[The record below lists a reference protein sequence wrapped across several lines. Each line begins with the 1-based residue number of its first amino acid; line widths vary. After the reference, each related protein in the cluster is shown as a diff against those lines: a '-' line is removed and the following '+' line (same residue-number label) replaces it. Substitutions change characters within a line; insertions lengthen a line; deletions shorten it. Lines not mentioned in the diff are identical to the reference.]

1 MTPYPH
7 QQAAIAAVLAHLP
20 TCDRRRVTMACGTGK
35 TETAAWC
42 AVGTGCRTVN
52 ARIVVGVPSLNLV
65 DQTWR
70 RWARMFDMPP
80 AMAVCSDERVGR
92 EVFRV
97 SDYGLPS
104 TSTSA
109 AEIARFLAVGGPC
122 VVFCT
127 YQSAE
132 RLAEAMDAPG
142 IEPFDFAI
150 CDEAHH
156 LTGKNPQGGAF
167 LDAGRIKASQR
178 MFLTATPRIVRG
190 DDVISMDD
198 ASQFGPAVY
207 TYSFGE
213 AIRDG
218 RLSQFQIVAV
228 QVDDPRVS
236 VALAS
241 DKGVEDA
248 AVVVAVAKAM
258 RDYNLRRVISFHSL
272 VKRAQAF
279 AEALP
284 GVCASLPDAHRIEGV
299 YANHIHAGTPMDV
312 RRSELARLQSADGWT
327 LLSNARCLGEGVD
340 VPELDGIVFADPRT
354 SQIEIWQ
361 AIGRAIRKSD
371 AGKVATVLI
380 PVFIPKGMD
389 AEQAIEGGRFR
400 PVFDVLKAMQA
411 HDPIMSEVIV
421 KWSERA
427 RGGGSGEAKDVEPL
441 RFVFNGSAS
450 MASALSAVV
459 VGRCV
464 AESTEQ
470 RYARVR
476 AEWPHVPDQDKQ
488 WVRAIR
494 SKVRHGIIDADHA
507 SAVFALS
514 LGIQMEVRRKS
525 SKHIEIT
532 EDMFDGMS
540 AREIAQSVGA
550 SQCRVRMFAERHG
563 LGFRPSAAE
572 QMKSTWTDVDPLL
585 GKESDASIADRF
597 GLKKQTVQARR
608 SRKGIARFA
617 PVAAR
622 LGSLAEPLQMTTVE
636 VASVAKCSVRAAR
649 RHLKRLELLATSA
662 APTATTDRPDKDGAA

>member
-1 MTPYPH
+1 MIPYPH
-7 QQAAIAAVLAHLP
+7 QQAAIDAVRAHTP

-42 AVGTGCRTVN
+42 AVGPGRRTVN

-70 RWARMFDMPP
+70 RWARMFDLPP

-109 AEIARFLAVGGPC
+109 VEIARFLAVGGPC

-142 IEPFDFAI
+142 VEPFDFAI

-167 LDAGRIKASQR
+167 LDAGRIKAAQR

-236 VALAS
+236 DALAS

-279 AEALP
+279 AETLP

-411 HDPIMSEVIV
+411 HDPSMSDVVVE
-421 KWSERA
+421 WSERA
-427 RGGGSGEAKDVEPL
+427 GGRRANAAEDAVPL

-459 VGRCV
+459 VGQSRMVADWSGLGLGLQPDRDV
-464 AESTEQ
+464 AEAVGVT
-470 RYARVR
+470 RATVARHR
-476 AEWPHVPDQDKQ
+476 A
-488 WVRAIR
+488 A
-494 SKVRHGIIDADHA
+494 
-507 SAVFALS
+507 
-514 LGIQMEVRRKS
+514 LGIQSFRKRT
-525 SKHIEIT
+525 IDAT
-532 EDMFDGMS
+532 VS
-540 AREIAQSVGA
+540 AIMASGVGA
-550 SQCRVRMFAERHG
+550 K
-563 LGFRPSAAE
+563 P
-572 QMKSTWTDVDPLL
+572 
-585 GKESDASIADRF
+585 DASIAAELGTTIDVVKKVRHACGIQSYAPLLKCERCGTDFTGRLNWSRF
-597 GLKKQTVQARR
+597 CSKACLVETER
-608 SRKGIARFA
+608 SEAKRQRDEL
-617 PVAAR
+617 R
-622 LGSLAEPLQMTTVE
+622 
-636 VASVAKCSVRAAR
+636 ASVLSSAVCGFCGGTMAGVSRSHAKFCSQKCGNGESER
-649 RHLKRLELLATSA
+649 RRRERRMPASGGEPA
-662 APTATTDRPDKDGAA
+662 G

>member
-1 MTPYPH
+1 VTPYPH
-7 QQAAIAAVLAHLP
+7 QQAAIDAVRAHAP
-20 TCDRRRVTMACGTGK
+20 TCGRRRVTMACGTGK

-127 YQSAE
+127 YQSAG

-228 QVDDPRVS
+228 QVDDPRLS
-236 VALAS
+236 DALAS

-258 RDYNLRRVISFHSL
+258 RDYSLRRVISFHSL

-389 AEQAIEGGRFR
+389 AEQAIDGGRFR

-411 HDPIMSEVIV
+411 HDPSMSEVVV

-427 RGGGSGEAKDVEPL
+427 KGGGSGEAKDAEPL
-441 RFVFNGSAS
+441 RFVFNGSEVI
-450 MASALSAVV
+450 ASALSAVV
-459 VGRCV
+459 V
-464 AESTEQ
+464 S
-470 RYARVR
+470 
-476 AEWPHVPDQDKQ
+476 
-488 WVRAIR
+488 R
-494 SKVRHGIIDADHA
+494 SR
-507 SAVFALS
+507 
-514 LGIQMEVRRKS
+514 
-525 SKHIEIT
+525 
-532 EDMFDGMS
+532 
-540 AREIAQSVGA
+540 
-550 SQCRVRMFAERHG
+550 
-563 LGFRPSAAE
+563 
-572 QMKSTWTDVDPLL
+572 TDVDWDSVPL
-585 GKESDASIADRF
+585 GSASDAR
-597 GLKKQTVQARR
+597 
-608 SRKGIARFA
+608 IARSFGVSAAAVARQRITRGIEAYA
-617 PVAAR
+617 PKREIDWDDCGLGEMPDTAIAEALGVSAGCVAHKRQERGIRPFVKELKCARCERAFRPGSSKSKFCSLRCRRGSEYSPMKSALLAAR
-622 LGSLAEPLQMTTVE
+622 EAAHAGKRCFACDGAIGMTRKANARFCSE
-636 VASVAKCSVRAAR
+636 KCRARAAGK
-649 RHLKRLELLATSA
+649 RHNIKERKRLSDLNARAVAPADPA
-662 APTATTDRPDKDGAA
+662 A

>member
-7 QQAAIAAVLAHLP
+7 QQAAIDAVLDHIP
-20 TCDRRRVTMACGTGK
+20 TCNRRRVTMACGTGK

-42 AVGTGCRTVN
+42 AVGAGCRTVN

-80 AMAVCSDERVGR
+80 VMAVCSDERVGR
-92 EVFRV
+92 ELFRV
-97 SDYGLPS
+97 SDCGLPS

-142 IEPFDFAI
+142 VEPFDFAI

-167 LDAGRIKASQR
+167 LDADRIRAAQR

-207 TYSFGE
+207 SYTFGE

-236 VALAS
+236 DALAS

-258 RDYNLRRVISFHSL
+258 RQYNLRRVISFHSL

-284 GVCASLPDAHRIEGV
+284 GVCASLPDEHRIEGV

-361 AIGRAIRKSD
+361 AIGRAIRKSE

-411 HDPIMSEVIV
+411 HDPSMSDVIV
-421 KWSERA
+421 EWSERA
-427 RGGGSGEAKDVEPL
+427 KGGRAVDAEDAEPF
-441 RFVFNGSAS
+441 RFSFSGSAA

-459 VGRCV
+459 VSRSRADVDWDLVPLGS
-464 AESTEQ
+464 ASDAKI
-470 RYARVR
+470 ARSIGV
-476 AEWPHVPDQDKQ
+476 
-488 WVRAIR
+488 
-494 SKVRHGIIDADHA
+494 SA
-507 SAVFALS
+507 SAVARQRIARGIEAYAPKLDIDWDNCGLGRMPDTAIADALGVSPGCVAHKRQERGIRPFVKELKCARCERSFRPGSDKSKFCS
-514 LGIQMEVRRKS
+514 LRCRRGS
-525 SKHIEIT
+525 EYSPIR
-532 EDMFDGMS
+532 S
-540 AREIAQSVGA
+540 ALLAAREAAHAGKRCFTCDGAIGMTRKANARYCSEKCRARAAGKRHSLKERRRIA
-550 SQCRVRMFAERHG
+550 
-563 LGFRPSAAE
+563 AA
-572 QMKSTWTDVDPLL
+572 
-585 GKESDASIADRF
+585 
-597 GLKKQTVQARR
+597 
-608 SRKGIARFA
+608 
-617 PVAAR
+617 VAAP
-622 LGSLAEPLQMTTVE
+622 SEP
-636 VASVAKCSVRAAR
+636 A
-649 RHLKRLELLATSA
+649 
-662 APTATTDRPDKDGAA
+662 G